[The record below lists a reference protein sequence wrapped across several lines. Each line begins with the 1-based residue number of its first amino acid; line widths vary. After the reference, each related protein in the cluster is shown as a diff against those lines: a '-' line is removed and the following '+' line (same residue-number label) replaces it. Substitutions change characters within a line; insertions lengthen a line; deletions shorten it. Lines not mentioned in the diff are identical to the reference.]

1 MFKQKDK
8 IILQSSF
15 WKDNIYTKDIM
26 REKISMIISKYLK
39 HLLLSTMLYNKIL
52 FRELNLRIMV
62 ICNHSCV
69 INMTLV
75 LVKRK
80 TIRVIPRFI
89 RENE

>member
-75 LVKRK
+75 LFKRK